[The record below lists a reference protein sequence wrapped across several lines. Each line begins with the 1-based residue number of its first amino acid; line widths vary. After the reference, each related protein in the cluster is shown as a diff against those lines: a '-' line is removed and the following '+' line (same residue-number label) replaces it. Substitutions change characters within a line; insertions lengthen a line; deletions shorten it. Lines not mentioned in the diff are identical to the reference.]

1 MITRTKG
8 HLLYLG
14 LIAIM
19 LTALSCERTTDEYK
33 TYPLNVELVYPDG
46 YNAKKDITVTLTST
60 ADSKTMEAQT
70 DENGMAK
77 FTVTAGVYDASAT
90 DNRTGDGVAYVLNGA
105 ERGIIVN
112 EQWTGTE
119 NVKVRLSESKLSQVI
134 IKEVYY
140 GGTPTDDG
148 SRPFAHDRHVIL
160 YNNSALPASLDNVCL
175 AITLPYNPHATNSD
189 YVDGKLFYENE
200 GWCPAGQAFWYFQ
213 NPVTLEPYSQL
224 VIALF
229 NAVDNTQ
236 TYSKSVN
243 FANPEYY
250 CTYDIEK
257 FDHEAS
263 YPSPSE
269 VIPTSH
275 YLKSHV
281 YGTGKAWVFSQLGP
295 AFFIFAP
302 EGQSIEQFG
311 TDANNLDMYGGRATQ
326 VRKKVPVKWVL
337 DGVEIFMQGSDSNR
351 KRLNTEIDAGYIH
364 GIKDMGYS
372 IYRNVDK
379 SATEAI
385 KENEGKLVYNYAM
398 GTQDIEGG
406 TTDPSGIDAEASI
419 KNGAKI
425 VFMDTNNSSKDF
437 HQRKE
442 ASLRHK

>member
-1 MITRTKG
+1 MIMKTKR

-14 LIAIM
+14 LITIM

-33 TYPLNVELVYPDG
+33 TYPLTVELVYPDG

-70 DENGMAK
+70 DENGVAK
-77 FTVTAGVYDASAT
+77 FTVTVGVYDASAT
-90 DNRTGDGVAYVLNGA
+90 DNRTGDGVAFVLNGA

-112 EQWTGTE
+112 DQWTGTE

-148 SRPFAHDRHVIL
+148 SRPFAYDRHVIL
-160 YNNSALPASLDNVCL
+160 YNNSASASLDSVCL
-175 AITLPYNPHATNSD
+175 AITLPYNPHRQLG
-189 YVDGKLFYENE
+189 YVDGKLFTRTR
-200 GWCPAGQAFWYFQ
+200 AGVRRKPSGLRIRLPW
-213 NPVTLEPYSQL
+213 NP
-224 VIALF
+224 IATGHRLF

-236 TYSKSVN
+236 TYN
-243 FANPEYY
+243 
-250 CTYDIEK
+250 
-257 FDHEAS
+257 
-263 YPSPSE
+263 SPSTSL
-269 VIPTSH
+269 IPVLLHVRYWLTTKNTHLHRSDFSH
-275 YLKSHV
+275 YLKPHV
-281 YGTGKAWVFSQLGP
+281 YGTGTAWVFSQLGP
-295 AFFIFAP
+295 RSLSSHQK
-302 EGQSIEQFG
+302 G
-311 TDANNLDMYGGRATQ
+311 NLSSNLARTRTISTCTETETGGY
-326 VRKKVPVKWVL
+326 VKVPVKWVL
-337 DGVEIFMQGSDSNR
+337 DGVEIFMQGADSNR

-364 GIKDMGYS
+364 GINGMGYS

-385 KENEGKLVYNYAM
+385 KENEGKLIYNYAM

-406 TTDPSGIDAEASI
+406 TTDSSGIDAEASI

-442 ASLRHK
+442 ASLRYK